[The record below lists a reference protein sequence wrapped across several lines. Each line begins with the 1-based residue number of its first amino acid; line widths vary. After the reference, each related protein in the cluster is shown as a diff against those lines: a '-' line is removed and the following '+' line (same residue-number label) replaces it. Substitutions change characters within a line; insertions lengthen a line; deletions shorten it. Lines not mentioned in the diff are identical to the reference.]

1 MQDKDINELE
11 ERLSSMRAGVKPSN
25 KNSSPMIREDDIE
38 QVSFPHHSASQN
50 SVDSSSLV
58 LTTSTT
64 PQQNGNYYNY
74 NN

>member
-11 ERLSSMRAGVKPSN
+11 ERLSSMRAGVKP

-64 PQQNGNYYNY
+64 PQQNGNYL
-74 NN
+74 